1 MVRRALTRGRG
12 FPAGFTLI
20 ELLIVVSVLG
30 ILAAIAVPQFASA
43 NASARNGALLS
54 TAQSTGRQIAM
65 YKLQHG
71 DQLPDLA
78 TASAGG
84 QHFQPLLVVSVYNGA
99 NRGPYL
105 SAVPVNPVTAG
116 SVVLDATSVG
126 ADGLPAAVP
135 GADFIYDYGGG
146 FGSGTLWGTSDRSTG
161 VPLAP

>member
-12 FPAGFTLI
+12 FTLV
-20 ELLIVVSVLG
+20 ELLIVVIVLG
-30 ILAAIAVPQFASA
+30 ILAAIAVPQFRSASE
-43 NASARNGALLS
+43 SARNGALLS
-54 TAQSTGRQIAM
+54 TAQSTGRQISM

-84 QHFQPLLVVSVYNGA
+84 QHFQPLMDVSVYNGM

-105 SAVPVNPVTAG
+105 SAVPVNQVTGG
-116 SVVLDATSVG
+116 SVVMNATSVG

-146 FGSGTLWGTSDRSTG
+146 FGSGTLWGTADRSTG
-161 VPLAP
+161 VPVSQ